1 MVIENLETSP
11 KASRRHPSAGWE
23 EGDTHQQVGRR
34 GTPISAG
41 WEEGDTH
48 QQVGRRG
55 TPISAGWEEGEG
67 SKQSRTVQWCA
78 V

>member
-34 GTPISAG
+34 GDNHISRLGRGGGEANSLELFSG
-41 WEEGDTH
+41 VQYE
-48 QQVGRRG
+48 VGVV
-55 TPISAGWEEGEG
+55 ISGFV
-67 SKQSRTVQWCA
+67 SKVMLKIW
-78 V
+78 